1 MKLRPHGLT
10 AEILTFRIRSL
21 VRAYRLRSRF
31 LFSALP
37 LKGTLDASPKAI
49 SRRTSYH
56 PVRLEFLPY
65 AQLIPYFCSNS
76 GSGPPVVVTPR
87 SSWPCVA
94 HAGFGSNSCDIKD
107 RTKSNELRVMS
118 KKLNTQNSY
127 FLIHSF
133 YGLFI
138 LAFTTISSL
147 VRLNQAAKD

>member
-10 AEILTFRIRSL
+10 AEILTLRIRSL
-21 VRAYRLRSRF
+21 VGANRLRSWF
-31 LFSALP
+31 PFSALP

-76 GSGPPVVVTPR
+76 GFGPPVAFTQR

-94 HAGFGSNSCDIKD
+94 HAGFGSNSCDIKEVVAVPTRRD
-107 RTKSNELRVMS
+107 RS
-118 KKLNTQNSY
+118 K
-127 FLIHSF
+127 SF

-138 LAFTTISSL
+138 LAFTALSPL
-147 VRLNQAAKD
+147 VRLK